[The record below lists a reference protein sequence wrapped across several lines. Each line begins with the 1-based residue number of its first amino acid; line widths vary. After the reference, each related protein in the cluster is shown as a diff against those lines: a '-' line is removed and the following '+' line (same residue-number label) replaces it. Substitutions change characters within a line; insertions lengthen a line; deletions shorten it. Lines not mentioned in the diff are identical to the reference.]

1 MKGSKP
7 DENQTNLK
15 AGVSGLMA
23 APGDAEPLAEKVN

>member
-1 MKGSKP
+1 MK
-7 DENQTNLK
+7 NQTNLK